1 MLPVGRLG
9 LQLDDQ
15 KTHSLSYTGTQTS
28 RHITTVEKLLHIPN
42 PSDSSIAL
50 LMKDD
55 SFRPEN
61 PCQEQALLASVV
73 LCATERAAQ
82 NLIRYRDGL
91 RSSSYL
97 RWISTSMMGVYVK
110 ITRHYSHNRFH
121 PCHPTPGNMCHWRRR
136 LASPVPARFIQTT
149 DRSDDNPF
157 AMCPEHRHT
166 TRDTARSSV
175 RPVRKNVTE
184 IKVLMELQ
192 LIS

>member
-1 MLPVGRLG
+1 MDYSPTIRKRIAFVHRNTGFAAH
-9 LQLDDQ
+9 Q
-15 KTHSLSYTGTQTS
+15 HS
-28 RHITTVEKLLHIPN
+28 RKAPPDIPN

-136 LASPVPARFIQTT
+136 LDSPVPARFIQTT

>member
-1 MLPVGRLG
+1 MLPVGGLG
-9 LQLDDQ
+9 LQSDDQ
-15 KTHSLSYTGTQTS
+15 KTHRFRAPRHRLRGTSTQQKS
-28 RHITTVEKLLHIPN
+28 SSGYP

-61 PCQEQALLASVV
+61 PCQEQVLLASVV

-136 LASPVPARFIQTT
+136 LDSPVPARFIQTT

>member
-1 MLPVGRLG
+1 
-9 LQLDDQ
+9 LDYSPTIRKRIAFVHRDTGFAAHQ
-15 KTHSLSYTGTQTS
+15 HS
-28 RHITTVEKLLHIPN
+28 RKAPPDIPN

-97 RWISTSMMGVYVK
+97 RWISTSMMGAYVK

-136 LASPVPARFIQTT
+136 LTPPYPPGSFRQQTVLTTIHLPCARNTAIPHGIQRAVVYG
-149 DRSDDNPF
+149 RS
-157 AMCPEHRHT
+157 E
-166 TRDTARSSV
+166 
-175 RPVRKNVTE
+175 KTE
-184 IKVLMELQ
+184 Q
-192 LIS
+192 R

>member
-1 MLPVGRLG
+1 MPRAGSTSICCAMCNRTSST
-9 LQLDDQ
+9 
-15 KTHSLSYTGTQTS
+15 KSESGTEM
-28 RHITTVEKLLHIPN
+28 V
-42 PSDSSIAL
+42 
-50 LMKDD
+50 
-55 SFRPEN
+55 
-61 PCQEQALLASVV
+61 
-73 LCATERAAQ
+73 
-82 NLIRYRDGL
+82 

-136 LASPVPARFIQTT
+136 LDSPVPARFIQTT

>member
-1 MLPVGRLG
+1 MLPVGSLG
-9 LQLDDQ
+9 LQSDDQ
-15 KTHSLSYTGTQTS
+15 KTHRLRAPRHRLRGTSTQQKS
-28 RHITTVEKLLHIPN
+28 SSGYPN

-97 RWISTSMMGVYVK
+97 RWISTSMMGAYVK

-136 LASPVPARFIQTT
+136 LDSPVPARFIQTT

-157 AMCPEHRHT
+157 VMCPEHRHT

>member
-1 MLPVGRLG
+1 MHRDTGFAAH
-9 LQLDDQ
+9 Q
-15 KTHSLSYTGTQTS
+15 HS
-28 RHITTVEKLLHIPN
+28 RKAPPDIPN

-61 PCQEQALLASVV
+61 PCQEQVLLASVV

-91 RSSSYL
+91 RSSAYL

-136 LASPVPARFIQTT
+136 LDSPVPARFIQTT

-166 TRDTARSSV
+166 TRDTACSSV

>member
-1 MLPVGRLG
+1 MHRDTGFAAH
-9 LQLDDQ
+9 Q
-15 KTHSLSYTGTQTS
+15 HS
-28 RHITTVEKLLHIPN
+28 RKAPPDIPN

-50 LMKDD
+50 LKKDD

-61 PCQEQALLASVV
+61 PCQEQVLLASVV

-97 RWISTSMMGVYVK
+97 RWISTSMMGGYVK
-110 ITRHYSHNRFH
+110 IARHYSHNRFH

-136 LASPVPARFIQTT
+136 LAPPVPARFIQTT

>member
-1 MLPVGRLG
+1 MLPVGSLG
-9 LQLDDQ
+9 LQSDDQ
-15 KTHSLSYTGTQTS
+15 KTHRFRAPRHRLRGTSTQQKS
-28 RHITTVEKLLHIPN
+28 SSGYP

-61 PCQEQALLASVV
+61 PCQEQVLLASVV

-136 LASPVPARFIQTT
+136 LDSPVPARFIQTT

>member
-1 MLPVGRLG
+1 MHRDTGFAAH
-9 LQLDDQ
+9 Q
-15 KTHSLSYTGTQTS
+15 HS
-28 RHITTVEKLLHIPN
+28 RKAPPDIPN

-91 RSSSYL
+91 RSSAYL
-97 RWISTSMMGVYVK
+97 RWISTSMMGAYVK

-121 PCHPTPGNMCHWRRR
+121 PCHPTPGCVTGEGALTPPYPPGSFRQQTVLTTIH
-136 LASPVPARFIQTT
+136 LPCARNTAIPHGIQRAVVYG
-149 DRSDDNPF
+149 RS
-157 AMCPEHRHT
+157 E
-166 TRDTARSSV
+166 
-175 RPVRKNVTE
+175 KNVTE

>member
-1 MLPVGRLG
+1 MLPVGSLG
-9 LQLDDQ
+9 LQSDDQ
-15 KTHSLSYTGTQTS
+15 KTHRFRAPRHRLRGTSTQQKS
-28 RHITTVEKLLHIPN
+28 SSGYP

-50 LMKDD
+50 LMKGD

-97 RWISTSMMGVYVK
+97 RWISTSMMGAYVK

-136 LASPVPARFIQTT
+136 LTPPYPPGSFRQQTVLTTIHLPCARNTAIPHGIQRAVVYG
-149 DRSDDNPF
+149 RS
-157 AMCPEHRHT
+157 E
-166 TRDTARSSV
+166 
-175 RPVRKNVTE
+175 KTE
-184 IKVLMELQ
+184 Q
-192 LIS
+192 R

>member
-1 MLPVGRLG
+1 MPRAGS
-9 LQLDDQ
+9 
-15 KTHSLSYTGTQTS
+15 T
-28 RHITTVEKLLHIPN
+28 
-42 PSDSSIAL
+42 
-50 LMKDD
+50 
-55 SFRPEN
+55 
-61 PCQEQALLASVV
+61 ASVA

-136 LASPVPARFIQTT
+136 LDSPVPARFIQTT

>member
-1 MLPVGRLG
+1 MDYSPTIRKRIAFVHRDTGFAAH
-9 LQLDDQ
+9 Q
-15 KTHSLSYTGTQTS
+15 HS
-28 RHITTVEKLLHIPN
+28 RKAPPDIPN

-61 PCQEQALLASVV
+61 PCQEQVLLASVV

-82 NLIRYRDGL
+82 NLNQVQRWFEIKLIPQMDIYVNDGCL
-91 RSSSYL
+91 R
-97 RWISTSMMGVYVK
+97 K
-110 ITRHYSHNRFH
+110 IARHYSHNRFH

-136 LASPVPARFIQTT
+136 LAPVPARFIQTT